1 MKIILTEE
9 QFKRVILK
17 EENTSFYSDPD
28 CYKLNKRKNNPIPV
42 KANAYDIQRFLKE
55 LGYDIGTTGENK
67 DGVDGDFRGKS
78 AKAFASFYKKM
89 NFSIKDFNFY
99 KSPINTLDG
108 LYKQLKSYKYNVGDQ
123 TGFGPK
129 MAKVLSEISSR
140 YIKKTFNKENCLMA
154 NMEKE
159 YEKEVVEAEK
169 TSKKTLEWCK
179 KNKSRVLQEIKLLW
193 YDWANS
199 NITKIKSGLKGNILS
214 EVKYYVTVFSAD
226 NIKCRLEKED
236 SGLKGAHAYYSEGK
250 IFINCSTQFDIGP
263 KGSNPMSDPEE
274 FKNTLLHEFTH
285 YIDHKVNYINFLDD
299 WRDVLPLVQRG
310 NKPNL
315 DRMLSLTVNKL
326 NKLKYED
333 GVYADK
339 ILNPNVIEDFKNYD
353 ISERDL
359 ERVLSNVK
367 LLGKDYDCIQ
377 TEKEA
382 NLKTLKLHFCNNLT
396 CNLTIDQL
404 KKIIRNEVKGAESN
418 SGFLMNCWASNGFQ
432 PSFKQFL
439 NGLNALALTDDKEN
453 NMGNDIES
461 DNLA

>member
-28 CYKLNKRKNNPIPV
+28 CRKLNKRKNNSIPV

-67 DGVDGDFRGKS
+67 DGVDGDFRDKS

-99 KSPINTLDG
+99 ISPINTLDG

-193 YDWANS
+193 YDWADS
-199 NITKIKSGLKGNILS
+199 NITKIKSGIKGHILS
-214 EVKYYVTVFSAD
+214 KVKYYVTVFSAD

-236 SGLKGAHAYYSEGK
+236 SDLKGAHAYYSEGEGK
-250 IFINCSTQFDIGP
+250 IVINCSTQFGIGP
-263 KGSNPMSDPEE
+263 KGSNSMSDPEA

-285 YIDHKVNYINFLDD
+285 YIDHKVDYINFLDV
-299 WRDVLPLVQRG
+299 WKDVLPLVQRG
-310 NKPNL
+310 QGFNFNRSFSP
-315 DRMLSLTVNKL
+315 TVNKL
-326 NKLKYED
+326 STAQS
-333 GVYADK
+333 VYADK

-367 LLGKDYDCIQ
+367 FRGKDYDCQQ

-382 NLKTLKLHFCNNLT
+382 NLKALKLHFCNNLT

-418 SGFLMNCWASNGFQ
+418 SGFLMHCWASNGFQ

-453 NMGNDIES
+453 NMGNDIEI

>member
-1 MKIILTEE
+1 
-9 QFKRVILK
+9 
-17 EENTSFYSDPD
+17 
-28 CYKLNKRKNNPIPV
+28 
-42 KANAYDIQRFLKE
+42 
-55 LGYDIGTTGENK
+55 
-67 DGVDGDFRGKS
+67 
-78 AKAFASFYKKM
+78 
-89 NFSIKDFNFY
+89 
-99 KSPINTLDG
+99 
-108 LYKQLKSYKYNVGDQ
+108 
-123 TGFGPK
+123 
-129 MAKVLSEISSR
+129 
-140 YIKKTFNKENCLMA
+140 
-154 NMEKE
+154 
-159 YEKEVVEAEK
+159 
-169 TSKKTLEWCK
+169 
-179 KNKSRVLQEIKLLW
+179 
-193 YDWANS
+193 
-199 NITKIKSGLKGNILS
+199 
-214 EVKYYVTVFSAD
+214 
-226 NIKCRLEKED
+226 
-236 SGLKGAHAYYSEGK
+236 
-250 IFINCSTQFDIGP
+250 
-263 KGSNPMSDPEE
+263 MSDPEE